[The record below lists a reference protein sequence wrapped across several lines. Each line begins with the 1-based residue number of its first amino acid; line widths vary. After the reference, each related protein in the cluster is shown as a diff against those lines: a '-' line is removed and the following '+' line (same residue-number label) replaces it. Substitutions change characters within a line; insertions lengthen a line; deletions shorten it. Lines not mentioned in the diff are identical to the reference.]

1 MNLMMIIAK
10 LPDWRW
16 PPTGNYFPVILMFSA
31 YISKCIAQRASL
43 PLKYCTGSIPS
54 CSKCFFSAY
63 VSKSIA
69 QRVSC
74 QLEYC
79 TGSIPSSS
87 KCFFFCIYLQEYC
100 TESISSSR
108 VLHREYPFQFQMGS
122 FCIYL
127 QEYCTESISSSR
139 VLHREYPFQFQM
151 GALKYDQSYEGN
163 ACMYLYTQTGLI
175 YHHLS
180 YQHTAANI
188 YYNYDNYT
196 FFEPGDRDRSH

>member
-1 MNLMMIIAK
+1 
-10 LPDWRW
+10 
-16 PPTGNYFPVILMFSA
+16 MFSA

-43 PLKYCTGSIPS
+43 PLKYCTESIHS
-54 CSKCFFSAY
+54 C
-63 VSKSIA
+63 
-69 QRVSC
+69 
-74 QLEYC
+74 
-79 TGSIPSSS
+79 S
-87 KCFFFCIYLQEYC
+87 KCFFFCICFQKYC
-100 TESISSSR
+100 TESILSSR
-108 VLHREYPFQFQMGS
+108 VLHREHSFQFQMFF

-196 FFEPGDRDRSH
+196 FFESGDRDRSH